1 MTIQHPPF
9 NRRQL
14 LALGAASVAAG
25 QWPQAWA
32 APGVSNAPMRY
43 IVPFPPGG
51 AADVMG
57 RVIVEA
63 LKDEFPQPVIIDN
76 RAGASTR
83 VAAEILKNAAPDGNT
98 VLMTLMDTMVIAPLV
113 YNNLRYNPVKDFAPI
128 TTVADLTYG
137 IAVNASSP
145 YKTLDDF
152 LQAAKKDPQA
162 ATLGVSGL
170 GSLLH
175 FVAFGLIRES
185 KVDMSIIPFQGGA
198 LMVTNLMGNQI
209 GCAVDG
215 IGVFLEHH
223 RNKKVRILAV
233 SSKQRVSQLPDVPTF
248 TELGYPSLVV
258 DSGYSLYAPAGT
270 SEAQIK
276 RWNTAMRKA
285 LARPEVQQKIQ
296 TIGYEP
302 TAGSSPE
309 EVEQLRKR
317 LMERWAPIV
326 KATGYKSD

>member
-1 MTIQHPPF
+1 MSHQNHSF
-9 NRRQL
+9 NRRQM
-14 LALGAASVAAG
+14 LALGAASLAAG
-25 QWPQAWA
+25 QMPQAWA
-32 APGVSNAPMRY
+32 SNAPLRF
-43 IVPFPPGG
+43 IVPFPAGG

-57 RVIVEA
+57 RVIVDA
-63 LKDEFPQPVIIDN
+63 LKEDFTQPIIIEN

-83 VAAEILKNAAPDGNT
+83 VAAEVLKNAPPDGNT
-98 VLMTLMDTMVIAPLV
+98 VLMTLMDTMVIAPQV
-113 YNNLRYNPVKDFAPI
+113 YNNLRYNPEKDFAPI

-145 YKTLDDF
+145 YKTLDDY
-152 LQAAKKDPQA
+152 LKAAKKDPQVA
-162 ATLGVSGL
+162 ALGVSGL

-185 KVDMSIIPFQGGA
+185 KVDLSIIPFQGGA

-209 GCAVDG
+209 GSAVDG

-223 RNKKVRILAV
+223 RNGKVRILAV
-233 SSKQRVSQLPDVPTF
+233 SSKQRVGQLPDVPTF

-270 SEAQIK
+270 PDASIK

-285 LARPEVQQKIQ
+285 LSRPEVRQKIQ
-296 TIGYEP
+296 TIGYQP
-302 TAGSSPE
+302 TTGSTPE
-309 EVEQLRKR
+309 EVELLRKR
-317 LMERWAPIV
+317 LLERWTPIV